1 MLDEADEKGLSR
13 LHGDAVGPGWRRSS
27 ESSSA
32 GIRVEEASDERSP
45 AVHHPPQAADRL
57 FGLYRGG
64 PRNGTEIFY
73 LATEQTNK
81 GIVRQTNIKIL
92 EN

>member
-1 MLDEADEKGLSR
+1 MLDDAEEKGLSR
-13 LHGDAVGPGWRRSS
+13 LQGEAAGPGWRRSRV
-27 ESSSA
+27 SSSA
-32 GIRVEEASDERSP
+32 GILVEEASEDLSP
-45 AVHHPPQAADRL
+45 ALHQPPHAADLL

-81 GIVRQTNIKIL
+81 GIVRQTNIQEHKH
-92 EN
+92 